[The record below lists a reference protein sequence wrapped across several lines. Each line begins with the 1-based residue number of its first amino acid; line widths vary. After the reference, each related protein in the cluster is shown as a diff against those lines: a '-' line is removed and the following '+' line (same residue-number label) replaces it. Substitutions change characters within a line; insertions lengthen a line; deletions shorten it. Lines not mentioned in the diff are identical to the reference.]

1 VYVDSS
7 AYVKLV
13 LGEPQREPLRIEL
26 SRWGGA
32 VSSALLGVEAVRACA
47 RYGAAYATRAR
58 EGLSLLSLVPIDEAV
73 LTRASE
79 LAPPTLR
86 SLDAIHIATA
96 LSLGA
101 DFGVLI
107 AYDQRL
113 SLAATDNGLSVVS
126 PA

>member
-1 VYVDSS
+1 MYVDSS

-13 LGEPQREPLRIEL
+13 LGEQQREPLRMEL
-26 SRWGGA
+26 SRWDGV

-47 RYGAAYATRAR
+47 RYGAPYATRAR
-58 EGLSLLSLVPIDEAV
+58 EGLSLLSLIPIDEAV

-79 LAPPTLR
+79 LAPQTLR

-101 DFGVLI
+101 DLGVLI

-113 SLAATDNGLSVVS
+113 SLAATENGLSVVS